1 MKNKILL
8 LAFLLIISGCTYRHD
23 ATIFLSPELKDYYGY
38 YPSLEVDIA
47 GINDNEKSWI
57 SSYKLNKY
65 FQPDNPMRKTLQPY
79 TMVFSNDDDKHY
91 QKFSHSAKEWDL
103 WKRKGA
109 KELFIAVNLPGIED
123 DNARKILMEIRSYIG
138 KRLPLFIEIK
148 PTGISLIDKKPEYIK
163 E

>member
-1 MKNKILL
+1 
-8 LAFLLIISGCTYRHD
+8 
-23 ATIFLSPELKDYYGY
+23 
-38 YPSLEVDIA
+38 
-47 GINDNEKSWI
+47 
-57 SSYKLNKY
+57 
-65 FQPDNPMRKTLQPY
+65 MRKTLQPY
-79 TMVFSNDDDKHY
+79 TMIFSNDDDKHY

-123 DNARKILMEIRSYIG
+123 DNARKILMQIRSYIG